1 MVFTKVLESIKLIDE
16 IYHISMARGI
26 SNSSYDWAL
35 LEKYKGR
42 FEQKQKFI
50 NKQKKKNRNI
60 ITSKEEVKK

>member
-26 SNSSYDWAL
+26 GNSSYDWAL
-35 LEKYKGR
+35 LEKVKSR

-50 NKQKKKNRNI
+50 NKQTKKNRNI